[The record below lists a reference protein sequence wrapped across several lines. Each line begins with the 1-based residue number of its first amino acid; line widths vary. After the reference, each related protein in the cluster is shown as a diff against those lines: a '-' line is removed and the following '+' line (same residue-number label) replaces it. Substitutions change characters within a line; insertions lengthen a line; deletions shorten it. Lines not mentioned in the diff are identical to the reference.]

1 MLSKATRRY
10 SLALYEAA
18 VSEKKL
24 NKVAEDCINLIDLIK
39 SNRDLNLFFSS
50 PVIRE
55 EKKIQ
60 IVEKLFDKKINKLT
74 IDFIK
79 LIITNNRGMLVSD
92 IFNGFLELK
101 NEAEGK
107 VKAEVKTAIKISDK
121 EKKKLKE
128 KLDGFTRMDSIPE
141 FYIDESLMG
150 GFTIKVKDEV
160 IDASIKRQLENLRN
174 RFKGINIKQ
183 N

>member
-24 NKVAEDCINLIDLIK
+24 NKVAEDSVNLIYLIN
-39 SNRDLNLFFSS
+39 SNRDLYLFFSS

-55 EKKIQ
+55 DKKIQ
-60 IVEKLFDKKINKLT
+60 VVENLFDKKINKLT
-74 IDFIK
+74 IDFLK
-79 LIITNNRGMLVSD
+79 LIIVNNRGALVTE
-92 IFNGFLELK
+92 IFNGFLDLK
-101 NEAEGK
+101 NDAEGK
-107 VKAEVKTAIKISDK
+107 VKAEVITAVKIDEK

-128 KLDGFTRMDSIPE
+128 KLDGFTGMNSIPE
-141 FYIDESLMG
+141 FRVDNELVG
-150 GFTIKVKDEV
+150 GFTIQVKDVV

-183 N
+183 F